1 MEEMECSRRTFLA
14 GFGVA
19 AMASCVGFPA
29 AAGSHPR
36 AVRRGTA
43 PATVAYFNDG
53 LLADP
58 TGRLPAHRRP
68 TGYRGARAALAMSAE
83 QRIAV
88 GLPV

>member
-1 MEEMECSRRTFLA
+1 MECSRRTLLA

-19 AMASCVGFPA
+19 AVGACLGFPA
-29 AAGSHPR
+29 TAGSRPR
-36 AVRRGTA
+36 AADGG
-43 PATVAYFNDG
+43 PALASVAYFNDG

-68 TGYRGARAALAMSAE
+68 TGYRGARAAPAMSAE